1 MKWRNK
7 IMNKNEIVSELKEI
21 ILTFIN
27 IEDNDILIND
37 IDEDDILY
45 DGEFGL
51 DSASLIN
58 MIVEIERRFSITID
72 DEFFSMDMLSS
83 LNSISE
89 LILQCLENANRKD

>member
-1 MKWRNK
+1 
-7 IMNKNEIVSELKEI
+7 MNKNEIVSELKEI